1 MVKSVRTVGVFLK
14 GEGNL
19 LRQDNESVITH
30 LVFWRK
36 CSVVFFPCFP
46 RVLLI
51 SPLSVCLSL
60 SLSRLVKI
68 KLCPLHDCYKLCIQ
82 RHRC

>member
-1 MVKSVRTVGVFLK
+1 MVKSVRTVGVFVK

-19 LRQDNESVITH
+19 LHQDNESVITH

-51 SPLSVCLSL
+51 SPPLVCLAL
-60 SLSRLVKI
+60 SLALLK
-68 KLCPLHDCYKLCIQ
+68 
-82 RHRC
+82 